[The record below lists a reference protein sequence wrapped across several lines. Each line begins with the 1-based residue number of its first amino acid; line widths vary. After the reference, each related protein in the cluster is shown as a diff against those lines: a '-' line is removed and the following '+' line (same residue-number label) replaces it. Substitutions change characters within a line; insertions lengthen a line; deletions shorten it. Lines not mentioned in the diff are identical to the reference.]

1 MINKN
6 SYAFVVIEEKVM
18 AFKHANDKGL
28 IPIFEGFVPLKEG
41 FLKNFKECCNLEF
54 LESLDLLFLYDKPSV
69 HEIFSLCKE
78 LKNSIWDRKLV
89 VALVEALE
97 GFKDWNLSLKIE
109 DKRSNS
115 LGNGAKKLL
124 TNADLGSSHQ
134 KIVIDSMKTYHQ
146 SQQEKYKRER
156 DQAQEAHMQTPP
168 SYGGGSIRISGDKKP
183 DSNEEN
189 F

>member
-1 MINKN
+1 MMTKN
-6 SYAFVVIEEKVM
+6 AYAFVVIEESVM
-18 AFKHANDKGL
+18 VFKHTKDKGL

-41 FLKNFKECCNLEF
+41 FLKNFKERCNLEF
-54 LESLDLLFLYDKPSV
+54 LESLDLLFLYDYQFPSEV
-69 HEIFSLCKE
+69 FSLCKD
-78 LKNSIWDRKLV
+78 LKNSIWDRKFV

-97 GFKDWNLSLKIE
+97 GFKDLNLSLKIE

-115 LGNGAKKLL
+115 LGNGTKKLL
-124 TNADLGSSHQ
+124 TNADLESSHQ

-156 DQAQEAHMQTPP
+156 GQAKEAPTQTPP